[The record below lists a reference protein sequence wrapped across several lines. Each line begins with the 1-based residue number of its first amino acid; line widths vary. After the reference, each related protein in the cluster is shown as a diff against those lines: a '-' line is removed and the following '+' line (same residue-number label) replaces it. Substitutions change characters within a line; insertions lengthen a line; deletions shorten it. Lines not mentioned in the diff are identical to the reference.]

1 MIHLGGFTNHKY
13 LTHMQMEQPY
23 LLSWPINNHWFTNFQ
38 VSQSGWMRFRY
49 RLLPHDGPFD
59 PVAATRFG
67 AEAAIT
73 PLCGPVWDHPSGL
86 TRRAF
91 PFAPHLPE
99 EASFLTVEPGNVH
112 LIGLKPA
119 ADGDG
124 LILRLQELSGAPA
137 DFEIRFNLSRVRSA
151 ARCNLTEIVI
161 DALAVNETR
170 VTGHIE
176 PYRIET
182 IRVRLD

>member
-13 LTHMQMEQPY
+13 LAHMQMEQPY

-67 AEAAIT
+67 AEAAIE
-73 PLCGPVWDHPSGL
+73 PLCGPGL
-86 TRRAF
+86 GSPVGADSACFSVRA
-91 PFAPHLPE
+91 APAGRSQFLDGWNR
-99 EASFLTVEPGNVH
+99 ASVH

-124 LILRLQELSGAPA
+124 IIIRLQELSGAA
-137 DFEIRFNLSRVRSA
+137 IRFQDSL
-151 ARCNLTEIVI
+151 
-161 DALAVNETR
+161 
-170 VTGHIE
+170 
-176 PYRIET
+176 
-182 IRVRLD
+182 